1 VSTGPVNA
9 PALIEL
15 CRLLERPDALIFPD
29 ALWLTGQLPLYQHL
43 RDLGAVGLAQQVAPF
58 VTCWGCASHLVRPE
72 RAEDGTA
79 PYQGYCPECGRLAL
93 TMEDVR
99 PWQAEPVRI
108 AEWLSRALGLNVRH
122 PVTPLLDGVLWHLG
136 EREYRRYRYSF
147 FFGCRLQAVP
157 EAVLAAV
164 ARRAAPGAG
173 VVITTTDPGLLPTP
187 SPCRWVPLPA
197 VAHLR
202 KAGFALENFEAY
214 LDDPPPPDDSQE
226 TSLRF
231 LESHRSVL
239 IDGESIEVPRQVA
252 RFLKVLLEAD
262 GDEVDKETIAAELNI
277 KPTFKPA
284 DIFKRHRRVLDT
296 FVQFDRK
303 GRYWLRLEFL
313 RPGLG

>member
-1 VSTGPVNA
+1 MSTGPVSA
-9 PALIEL
+9 PALTEL
-15 CRLLERPDALIFPD
+15 CRLLERPDARILPD
-29 ALWLTGQLPLYQHL
+29 AVWLTGQLPLYQHL

-93 TMEDVR
+93 TMADVR

-122 PVTPLLDGVLWHLG
+122 PVTPLLEGVLWHLG

-147 FFGCRLQAVP
+147 FFGCRLQQVP
-157 EAVLAAV
+157 EAAVAAV

-197 VAHLR
+197 VAQLR

-214 LDDPPPPDDSQE
+214 LEDAPAPDE
-226 TSLRF
+226 TDESSLR
-231 LESHRSVL
+231 LLHSQQVVL
-239 IDGESIEVPRQVA
+239 IRGQQIHVPLQVYDFLRVLEDAEGE
-252 RFLKVLLEAD
+252 
-262 GDEVDKETIAAELNI
+262 EVDKEAMADALDI
-277 KPTFKPA
+277 KPAFRLA
-284 DIFKRHRRVLDT
+284 DIFKRHRLVQRT
-296 FVQFDRK
+296 FVDTSKK
-303 GRYWLRLEFL
+303 GRYRLRSEFL
-313 RPGLG
+313 APDDP